1 MAMMMLAAVKKLSP
15 SCGRPVANMW
25 WTQRPNPMN
34 AVETSERTTARYPNI
49 RRRENVVMI
58 VETMPVPGMKMM

>member
-1 MAMMMLAAVKKLSP
+1 MMLAAVKKLSP

-25 WTQRPNPMN
+25 CTHRPKPMN
-34 AVETSERTTARYPNI
+34 AVETSDRTTARYPNMC
-49 RRRENVVMI
+49 RRENVVMI